1 VVTEGVFTRMI
12 LDDPGLDGVAAVMFD
27 EFHERSLDA
36 DLGLALARDAQTA
49 GARGPAIL
57 VMSATLDGAR
67 ISALLGD
74 APIVE
79 SQGRMFPVDTRYL
92 GRDERQRLEER
103 VAAPSSGPWPRRA
116 GSLLVFLPGQ
126 GEIRRAETLLRTS
139 ACAGPRSM
147 SRRCTARSI
156 PPNRTGPSARA
167 APAGA
172 RWCWPPRSPR
182 PA

>member
-12 LDDPGLDGVAAVMFD
+12 LDDPGLDGVAAVIFD

-36 DLGLALARDAQTA
+36 DLGLALARDAQ
-49 GARGPAIL
+49 GLVREDLKIL

-67 ISALLGD
+67 ISALLGE
-74 APIVE
+74 APVVE

-103 VAAPSSGPWPRRA
+103 VVRAVERAWPRRA
-116 GSLLVFLPGQ
+116 AACWSSC
-126 GEIRRAETLLRTS
+126 RARARS
-139 ACAGPRSM
+139 AAPRPCCASGCGGPRSM
-147 SRRCTARSI
+147 SRRSTARWIRPSRTAPW
-156 PPNRTGPSARA
+156 PPPRRG
-167 APAGA
+167 GA